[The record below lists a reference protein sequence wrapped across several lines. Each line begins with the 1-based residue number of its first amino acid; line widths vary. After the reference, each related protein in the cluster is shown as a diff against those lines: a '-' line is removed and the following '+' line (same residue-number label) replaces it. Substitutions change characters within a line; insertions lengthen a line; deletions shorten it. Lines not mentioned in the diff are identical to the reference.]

1 MLQRRWCLNCV
12 VSFVGYSYP
21 LLQTQKRNLVNVKL
35 KWVKDAVLDTV
46 VSAGVQL
53 KATSTLVSLIGSHP
67 DFSLPVYFLSRYRG
81 QLGLPSDLKVSTF
94 IRRYPNIFQEFYRTD
109 SGGTPVP
116 WYKLAPEALD
126 VYSQEMRFVYE
137 DCYVD
142 ILNRLQ
148 KLLMLTK
155 ERLLPLQTI
164 DQLRWDLGLPYDYEN
179 KLIAKHPELF
189 SIVKLPD
196 DRVGVKLLV
205 WDDCLA
211 LSNLEFRNSN
221 LVEKK
226 GALAFPIR
234 FTRGFGLKKKCMEW
248 LNEWQKLP
256 YTSPYVDASH
266 LDPRTD
272 VSEKRIVGV
281 FHELLH
287 LTILQRMERK
297 NVSNMRG
304 PLAMPQREAYD
315 RGELIERHPL
325 ADIRE
330 KYATMMKKGFLDR
343 SRGLYKEERGSSE
356 DDLVKII
363 FVAKEVCMTL
373 SLKQRQI
380 HETLEDHDKYCCS
393 EVVVL
398 RQWNELADSVEKV
411 EHVCSLCSLAMLL
424 GIECFRPPTSTF

>member
-1 MLQRRWCLNCV
+1 
-12 VSFVGYSYP
+12 
-21 LLQTQKRNLVNVKL
+21 
-35 KWVKDAVLDTV
+35 
-46 VSAGVQL
+46 
-53 KATSTLVSLIGSHP
+53 
-67 DFSLPVYFLSRYRG
+67 
-81 QLGLPSDLKVSTF
+81 
-94 IRRYPNIFQEFYRTD
+94 
-109 SGGTPVP
+109 
-116 WYKLAPEALD
+116 
-126 VYSQEMRFVYE
+126 
-137 DCYVD
+137 
-142 ILNRLQ
+142 
-148 KLLMLTK
+148 
-155 ERLLPLQTI
+155 
-164 DQLRWDLGLPYDYEN
+164 
-179 KLIAKHPELF
+179 
-189 SIVKLPD
+189 
-196 DRVGVKLLV
+196 
-205 WDDCLA
+205 
-211 LSNLEFRNSN
+211 
-221 LVEKK
+221 
-226 GALAFPIR
+226 
-234 FTRGFGLKKKCMEW
+234 MEW

-304 PLAMPQREAYD
+304 PLAMPQRFTKAFERHPGIFYISKKGDTQTVVLKEAYD

-356 DDLVKII
+356 DDL
-363 FVAKEVCMTL
+363 
-373 SLKQRQI
+373 

-398 RQWNELADSVEKV
+398 RQWNELADSIEKV